1 LPPSFTLASKFFVFP
16 TPEKTDIS
24 QFPYLNQP
32 TMRKALLN
40 IFAAVLVLTSCN
52 EDPVTT
58 PGEVAQPDQNA
69 SATSPAGRAATT
81 CSIDLAN
88 IQQPIR
94 GFGGSSAW
102 HGQLTDADCDKL
114 FTTLGLSILRVRID
128 PDRNWADEIANARKA
143 VARGAIVFASPWSP
157 PPAMKD
163 NGSAVG
169 GSLLPSNY
177 SAYANWLNDFSNT
190 MTQNGV
196 PLYAISIQNEPNI
209 NVTYESCTWTSDQM
223 KNFIVNN
230 AGTINTRVMMP
241 ETFNYLK
248 VFADPILNDPAGNA
262 NTDIAAYHWYGANR
276 FGAWDNAT
284 SKGKDIWMTEFFSN
298 DQSLNASIATAV
310 DIHKFLTLNRT
321 NAYVWWWMKNPDCN
335 IITDTE
341 IYKRGYVLGQFAK
354 FVRPGYNRVE
364 TVGGSNISAFTN
376 GTKAVV
382 VAINTGTGSVTQTF
396 TFQNGTV
403 TSVTPHITSGTKNLS
418 PQASVNVT
426 GGSFTYT
433 LEPKSVTT
441 FVQN

>member
-1 LPPSFTLASKFFVFP
+1 MK
-16 TPEKTDIS
+16 
-24 QFPYLNQP
+24 
-32 TMRKALLN
+32 RKLLN
-40 IFAAVLVLTSCN
+40 IFAVLVLASCN
-52 EDPVTT
+52 DEPLTT
-58 PGEVAQPDQNA
+58 SGEAEQSAQRL
-69 SATSPAGRAATT
+69 SAAAAGKPAAT
-81 CSIDLAN
+81 CAIDLTN

-114 FTTLGLSILRVRID
+114 FTTLGLSLLRVRID
-128 PDRNWADEIANARKA
+128 PDRNWDDEIANAKKA
-143 VARGAIVFASPWSP
+143 VARGATVFASPWSP
-157 PPAMKD
+157 PPSMKD
-163 NGSAVG
+163 NGSAIG

-177 SAYANWLNDFSNT
+177 AAYANWLNDFSST
-190 MTQNGV
+190 MSQNGV
-196 PLYAISIQNEPNI
+196 PLYAISVQNEPNI
-209 NVTYESCTWTSDQM
+209 NVTYESCNWTSDQM
-223 KNFIVNN
+223 KNFMVNN
-230 AGTINTRVMMP
+230 AGAINTKVMMP

-310 DIHKFLTLNRT
+310 DIHKFLTINRT
-321 NAYVWWWMKNPDCN
+321 NAYVWWWIKNPDCN

-354 FVRPGYNRVE
+354 FVRPGYNRVG
-364 TVGGSNISAFTN
+364 TSGGSNITAFTN

-382 VAINTGTGSVTQTF
+382 VAINAGTGSVTQSF

-403 TSVTPHITSGTKNLS
+403 SSVTPYVTSGTKNLS
-418 PQASVNVT
+418 PQTIVNVS

>member
-1 LPPSFTLASKFFVFP
+1 
-16 TPEKTDIS
+16 
-24 QFPYLNQP
+24 
-32 TMRKALLN
+32 MRRKLFN
-40 IFAAVLVLTSCN
+40 IFAAVLVLAGCN
-52 EDPVTT
+52 DDPVTT
-58 PGEVAQPDQNA
+58 SNEADQSKQNA
-69 SATSPAGRAATT
+69 SASEPAGRAPGA
-81 CSIDLAN
+81 CSIDLTN

-114 FTTLGLSILRVRID
+114 FTTLGLSLLRVRID
-128 PDRNWADEIANARKA
+128 PDGNWTDEIENAKKA
-143 VARGAIVFASPWSP
+143 VARGATVFASPWSP
-157 PPAMKD
+157 PPSMKD
-163 NGSAVG
+163 NGNAIG
-169 GSLLPSNY
+169 GSLLPANY
-177 SAYANWLNDFSNT
+177 SAYANWLNSFTTT
-190 MTQNGV
+190 MSQNGV
-196 PLYAISIQNEPNI
+196 PLYAISVQNEPNI
-209 NVTYESCTWTSDQM
+209 NVTYESCNWTSDQM
-223 KNFIVNN
+223 KNFMVNN
-230 AGTINTRVMMP
+230 AGVINTRVMMP

-248 VFADPILNDPAGNA
+248 SYADPILNDPAGSA

-310 DIHKFLTLNRT
+310 DIHKFLTLNRA
-321 NAYVWWWMKNPDCN
+321 NAYVWWWMKNLDCN
-335 IITDTE
+335 FITDTE

-354 FVRPGYNRVE
+354 FVRPGYNRVG
-364 TVGGSNISAFTN
+364 TFGGSNITAFTN

-382 VAINTGTGSVTQTF
+382 VAINTGTGSVNQTF

-403 TSVTPHITSGTKNLS
+403 TSVTPYVTSGTKNLS
-418 PQASVNVT
+418 QQAIVNVA